1 MIVKTSV
8 NDDSGRVSEGERL
21 EFGSSGVAF
30 FWVTRHPPQPP
41 ILLRA
46 ETAMSL
52 NSEIASP
59 PLIQVRTA
67 SAARNWH
74 DSRGSRNES
83 KSGRKSI
90 LIQLVIVDFTVYML
104 IPYCA
109 CRQQIQLLYSSIP
122 INLMSFRLPG
132 AAERDIW
139 MLTFA
144 PKLR

>member
-74 DSRGSRNES
+74 ESRGSRNES
-83 KSGRKSI
+83 QSGRKSI

-109 CRQQIQLLYSSIP
+109 IAGNRSNYSILQYSLISCPSDCR
-122 INLMSFRLPG
+122 
-132 AAERDIW
+132 
-139 MLTFA
+139 A
-144 PKLR
+144 PRNVIFGC